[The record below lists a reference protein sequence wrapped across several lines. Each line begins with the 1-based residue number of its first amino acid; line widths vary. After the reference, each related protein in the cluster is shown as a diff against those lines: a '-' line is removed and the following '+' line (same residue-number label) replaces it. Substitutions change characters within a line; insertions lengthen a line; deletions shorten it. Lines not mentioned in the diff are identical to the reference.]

1 VRLREIERDVRE
13 ERISSDA
20 CSECFAIPQGPKY
33 SLLVLLRMVP
43 SGTPAISCWPC
54 LAADLCNAQW
64 TNAGN
69 EPIRK
74 KKKTHSVNPTRQLQS
89 ELGHLSNLIC
99 KIYLERR
106 YENVQAADGIGFA
119 LEPLLEG

>member
-1 VRLREIERDVRE
+1 MRKEFRQMLAQSALQFRRVRNTLCLSSFGWFHLERQPSLAGLV
-13 ERISSDA
+13 
-20 CSECFAIPQGPKY
+20 
-33 SLLVLLRMVP
+33 SLLICATLSGRMQ
-43 SGTPAISCWPC
+43 GTNPF
-54 LAADLCNAQW
+54 
-64 TNAGN
+64 
-69 EPIRK
+69 ER